1 MNPLG
6 LHGGNFLIM
15 VFQVVSESQHS
26 YSRAEEVTK
35 IHLHS
40 GNDLPE
46 HLKASGQLLATG
58 TQHPGSDPLGY
69 WTAKKKLTWPS
80 FTQSHIYLVHRV
92 AYVCG
97 HPQPMFSGPA
107 GSAGSSQTL
116 LTPLTCSAS
125 FLMSDASLPNDDSNS
140 RSCPYVKFMAWQTPD
155 ESNVF

>member
-1 MNPLG
+1 MGGTNLKYSVIMLIVSFLKINPLG

-15 VFQVVSESQHS
+15 VSQVVSESQHS

-46 HLKASGQLLATG
+46 HLKASGQLLAPG

-80 FTQSHIYLVHRV
+80 FTRSHIYLVH
-92 AYVCG
+92 
-97 HPQPMFSGPA
+97 
-107 GSAGSSQTL
+107 
-116 LTPLTCSAS
+116 
-125 FLMSDASLPNDDSNS
+125 
-140 RSCPYVKFMAWQTPD
+140 K
-155 ESNVF
+155 E